1 MTKIA
6 IMQPYLFPYLGYF
19 QLINAVDTFVGY
31 DDVNYIKGG
40 WINRN
45 NLLVQGKPSLFTI
58 SLESPSS
65 FTPISETKID
75 SRKFALHKK
84 KLLKTITQS
93 YRKAPFYKEVFPLLE
108 DFITTNNS
116 LYISDF
122 AFDSVIL
129 ISNYLDINTTFKKSS
144 VDYPDSKGLEK
155 TARLLDIIKKNG
167 AQEYINPIGGQEI
180 YDKAIFKLNGITL
193 NFLKSQNSVYK
204 QFDNDFVP
212 WLSIIDVLMFN
223 PKEEIGAML
232 NKYELV

>member
-1 MTKIA
+1 MKIA

-45 NLLVQGKPSLFTI
+45 NLLIHGKPNLFTI
-58 SLESPSS
+58 SLENPSS

-93 YRKAPFYKEVFPLLE
+93 YIKAPFYKEVFPLLE
-108 DFITTNNS
+108 DFITTDNS
-116 LYISDF
+116 VYIADF
-122 AFDSVIL
+122 ALDSVIL
-129 ISNYLDINTTFKKSS
+129 ISSYLDINTTFKKSS

-155 TARLLDIIKKNG
+155 TARLMDIIKKNG

-180 YDKAIFKLNGITL
+180 YDKEVFKSKGVNLH
-193 NFLKSQNSVYK
+193 FLKSQSIIYN

-223 PKEEIGAML
+223 SKEEIGLLL